1 MDNIVDMLFLFVY
14 NVFIETKQCYLKE
27 KVMGTVEDYKQKL
40 TDHLADEYSYSKH
53 YGDFACMQLIE
64 DLFLKME
71 LDKSVLNLINS

>member
-1 MDNIVDMLFLFVY
+1 
-14 NVFIETKQCYLKE
+14 
-27 KVMGTVEDYKQKL
+27 MGSVEDYKQKL

-71 LDKSVLNLINS
+71 LDLSVLNLINS